1 MKVAGIIVAAG
12 AGTRL
17 GAARNKVLLPLLGQP
32 VFIHAARAMRPL
44 CDQLILVTRADEA
57 AEFDRLLTAH
67 HLHVDAMVPGGAERR
82 HSVENALAALEA
94 DIDIVLVHDGARPL
108 ASPAVI
114 ARVIQAAA
122 KTGAAVPAIPVR
134 DTLRKQIDGLTQT
147 VPREGLFQVQTP
159 QGFKADLLQRAYRES
174 AEALTDDAGLVE
186 RLGHPVTLVEGD
198 ARNFKITHQ
207 EDLMMAQQLLS
218 SSMRVGMGYDT
229 HRLVEGRDLVLG
241 GVVIP
246 HTKGLLGHSD
256 ADAALHALMDALLGA
271 CALGDIGR
279 HFPDT
284 DEQYRGANSLDLLA
298 ETRKTMA
305 RHGFVPHQCD
315 ITILAQKPKL
325 APHIPG
331 MRANIAEALQIPL
344 SQVSVKATT
353 NEGLDAVGREEGISA
368 HAIALVLQTGE
379 NVL

>member
-82 HSVENALAALEA
+82 HSVENALAALGE

-108 ASPAVI
+108 ASPALI

-122 KTGAAVPAIPVR
+122 KTVR

-218 SSMRVGMGYDT
+218 SSSR
-229 HRLVEGRDLVLG
+229 
-241 GVVIP
+241 
-246 HTKGLLGHSD
+246 
-256 ADAALHALMDALLGA
+256 
-271 CALGDIGR
+271 
-279 HFPDT
+279 
-284 DEQYRGANSLDLLA
+284 
-298 ETRKTMA
+298 
-305 RHGFVPHQCD
+305 
-315 ITILAQKPKL
+315 PKL
-325 APHIPG
+325 FSG
-331 MRANIAEALQIPL
+331 
-344 SQVSVKATT
+344 S
-353 NEGLDAVGREEGISA
+353 GLV
-368 HAIALVLQTGE
+368 
-379 NVL
+379 

>member
-17 GAARNKVLLPLLGQP
+17 GAARNKVLLPLMGQP
-32 VFIHAARAMRPL
+32 VFIHAARAMRAL

-57 AEFDRLLTAH
+57 AEFDSLLVAQ
-67 HLHVDAMVPGGAERR
+67 HLHVDAMVQGGAERR
-82 HSVENALAALEA
+82 HSVENALAALQE
-94 DIDIVLVHDGARPL
+94 DIGIVLVHDGARPL
-108 ASPAVI
+108 ASPALMK
-114 ARVIQAAA
+114 RVIQEAAGS
-122 KTGAAVPAIPVR
+122 GAAVPAIPVR
-134 DTLRKQIDGLTQT
+134 DTLRKQADGLTQT
-147 VPREGLFQVQTP
+147 VPREGLYQVQTP
-159 QGFKADLLQRAYRES
+159 QGFKADLLRRAYRES

-186 RLGHPVTLVEGD
+186 RLGHHVTLVAGD
-198 ARNFKITHQ
+198 ARNVKITHP
-207 EDLMMAQQLLS
+207 EDLVMAQQLLS
-218 SSMRVGMGYDT
+218 ASMRVGMGYDT

-271 CALGDIGR
+271 CALGDIGQ

-284 DEQYRGANSLDLLA
+284 AAQYQGADSLDLLD
-298 ETRKTMA
+298 ETRNIMA
-305 RHGFVPHQCD
+305 RHGFLPHQCD
-315 ITILAQKPKL
+315 LTILAQKPKL

-331 MRANIAEALQIPL
+331 MRANIAQALQIPVY
-344 SQVSVKATT
+344 QVSVKATT

-379 NVL
+379 NSI